1 VVDKQTKRKLRR
13 IWCERLVIGL
23 CLPVALGFSVVK
35 VRSVCDLI
43 GQQQAQNEPQI
54 VKSTVPL
61 AGMQNELQ
69 AKQKLQQ
76 ESLLLGISALCF
88 IVMLILAQRQR
99 NRISEAVDGE
109 TKHKLKRIR
118 CERLVISLCLPV
130 ALGFSVVKAQ
140 LVYDLVGQQQAQ
152 NKPQIPKTYL
162 SPLEQQ
168 VVAEMN
174 KLRTN
179 PKAYISVLESYRQRF
194 QGKRVKVSNQFFIQT
209 HEGPK
214 AVDEASAFLKSL
226 EPVEDK
232 KAVLHNLQQ
241 ELLLLGISVASFIV
255 MMLLLLRQRNRISL
269 TLTGQLICFFPEECI
284 AELEALHEKMKSEQR
299 SNWLIHMIMLQ
310 NFLGLLWAFYVQ
322 INIENLWLPQHRGHK
337 NIDAQNSYMDSV
349 DDEEYKRYI
358 WAMIRTRKFQ

>member
-1 VVDKQTKRKLRR
+1 MVDKEIKRKLRR

-88 IVMLILAQRQR
+88 IVMLILVQRQR
-99 NRISEAVDGE
+99 NRVSEAVDGE
-109 TKHKLKRIR
+109 TKRKLKRIW
-118 CERLVISLCLPV
+118 CERLVIGLCLPV
-130 ALGFSVVKAQ
+130 TLGFSVVKAQ

-174 KLRTN
+174 KVRTN
-179 PKAYISVLESYRQRF
+179 PKAYISILESYRQRF
-194 QGKRVKVSNQFFIQT
+194 QGKRVKISNQFFIQT

-214 AVDEASAFLKSL
+214 AVDEAIAFLKSAK
-226 EPVEDK
+226 PVEDK

-241 ELLLLGISVASFIV
+241 ELFFLTASVLGLITIV
-255 MMLLLLRQRNRISL
+255 FLLLRQRVQISV
-269 TLTGQLICFFPEECI
+269 TFTGQFILIFPEECV
-284 AELEALHEKMKSEQR
+284 AELEALYQQMKSNELADWYIR
-299 SNWLIHMIMLQ
+299 IIILR
-310 NFLGLLWAFYVQ
+310 NFLELLWAFYVQ
-322 INIENLWLPQHRGHK
+322 INIENFRLPKTNGHRK
-337 NIDAQNSYMDSV
+337 ID
-349 DDEEYKRYI
+349 E
-358 WAMIRTRKFQ
+358 